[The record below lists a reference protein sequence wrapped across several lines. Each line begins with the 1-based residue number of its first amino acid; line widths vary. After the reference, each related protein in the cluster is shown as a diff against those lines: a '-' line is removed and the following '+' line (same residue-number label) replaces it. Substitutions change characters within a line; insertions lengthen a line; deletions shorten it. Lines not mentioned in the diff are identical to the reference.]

1 MKQIEIPKDE
11 IIGFKIL
18 ISDSLNKELV
28 GLTGKIVFETKNMLV
43 IETSNGRKQIPKNIC
58 KFLFESTKEKT
69 MIDGEKLIKRP
80 HERLEIY
87 HD

>member
-1 MKQIEIPKDE
+1 
-11 IIGFKIL
+11 
-18 ISDSLNKELV
+18 
-28 GLTGKIVFETKNMLV
+28 MLV